1 MAKNNFKTNLSI
13 LVLVAII
20 AFSFFDCEVGL
31 GTSVD
36 TQPPVVAITSP
47 GKGAVIRNTFT
58 MKGTTDDETYVQEV
72 SVLFTS
78 NTEKGKKYGPYKGK
92 VDKKEGTWSVVI
104 NEKRDG
110 EFSIPDGEY
119 GVTVTAKDSAS
130 RTSVAESLYTIDN
143 TAPIVVIKS
152 PSLDSSFG
160 QTIKITGDI
169 SDTTGLGALYFTAYN
184 KLEDGRLEKIGE
196 TQRFQNISG
205 VGLELIVGQY
215 YAEEPTNEREKKLY
229 QVYKAYYGDAEETK
243 ENIYCGIEVE
253 DLAKEYNPPEESRG
267 GEREREVEGNISTG
281 YYLYS
286 EIYNDIYSDNGLG
299 LTNQD
304 IIKVMNG
311 TYGSASQIQD
321 IMGILDSYKIPTEE
335 VSSERLSKFS
345 LNPKNN
351 PTYDVGGYSIKSGE
365 EYTDVSNEG
374 TINVSISP
382 GPDNIDLVE
391 DSIRII
397 LTENDQE
404 VAVLYESSEN
414 IANMSEA
421 EKTAAE
427 TQRQKATVK
436 MVDTSYTISLSIGVL
451 VSGHTYD
458 VVVEGRDFETNSLLP
473 NSVNGYGFRVISN
486 NKPPELKVSSGP
498 ENNSV
503 INEMELTYSGKIF
516 LYSAEGLPEL
526 KSCNITVTDS
536 TGTIVSGYNNV
547 SIPTEKISIDEDG
560 NWTVNIDETCFATP
574 LGEDL
579 YSMTLTFTP
588 FDSVNN
594 ETGAGVVRYVNLDT
608 KDPDLTISTISPLVD
623 DGIRVDN
630 VNGRIK
636 IQGTISDNYMLKAV
650 DGVKYD
656 LFLEDE
662 QGNFGD
668 VPVVS
673 GTLNASAAF
682 TLELDTTDN
691 SFFIDLRNLKIIVTA
706 TDSAG
711 NTCNPVEKTVYI
723 NQATDKPTV
732 SYSNLIEDNNSA
744 QNLLGMGSWT
754 IYGTAKDDDGLK
766 SVKIKLDDQE
776 PIELYTEAQLN
787 GTTSQSISYTIPE
800 EKRTS
805 GSHTVCFVL
814 TDINGLEETTSEVTF
829 NIDDD
834 APVIAITSPSS
845 EFASQS
851 VTVVGTASDANGI
864 ASVEL
869 VSVKKNN
876 AELTLNPAPSV
887 TTSDNYG
894 NWSCNVALLDS
905 QVDESA
911 IYTQTYRV
919 TDIYN
924 RQAETS
930 VSYKVDKNSPKLQTV
945 YVSQGSTKVSYPLAQ
960 GSKPWFTQSA
970 LTLSGSITEANLS
983 SITMTYYLDEG
994 DESTKKEVIVTPFND
1009 FNVTE
1014 SFGFEGSH
1022 TVSLT
1027 LKDKAENPAS
1037 FLISTLNIDTEAP
1050 VLESY
1055 NLDVADSVTSSN
1067 NVTVT
1072 FTASDATSGLSKYY
1086 IGTSHGFEKALAIS
1100 SGTLLVNGESSVNV
1114 DISSFAEN
1122 SHTLYLRLE
1131 DVAGNSTEDVKLG
1144 SFIRDVTAPGV
1155 IYTSHNSNATVNKTI
1170 TITGTV
1176 TDVNIEEGA
1185 MPILYAKDTS
1195 DNFKT
1200 IGNTVDSDVK
1210 IDGLNISPMVGGM
1223 WTISGFDTSVFD
1235 SATFDRDGSKAGIQ
1249 ILLMVAF
1256 TDKAGNSTT
1265 DDTLMLSADQNTDR
1279 PLVKLSN
1286 VNTAGTTILRSAEIS
1301 GTVTD
1306 DDGID
1311 GFYIQ
1316 VVREGDSF
1324 NDSNWQELT
1333 IVDGNWLYSF
1343 ESTGTDGSYI
1353 AYFKVVDTE
1362 NTVFTIY
1369 NEDNDVLER
1378 PYIQYQSVEKVWH
1391 PITFGLDTNPP
1402 TVLELE
1408 VSTDGTSF
1416 SAVTNNMV
1424 FGGGTGGAMS
1434 KLYFRTQAEDTV
1446 TTPGN
1451 LSVSLTNLGNLTST
1465 TMNYSEYHYYNTELL
1480 DLSNSP
1486 SGSYTITVIAKDES
1500 GMTGQFSRV
1509 VIIDND
1515 SPDSISS
1522 VIPSKTTEVTGEV
1535 SMSGFVADE
1544 SNGNSG
1550 ILSMQYA
1557 LPPYGTTNPATISSW
1572 KEMSSFYTTS
1582 WAINFTDLG
1591 DYVGDFALS
1600 SLKSKY
1606 SGYET
1611 SSGSGLYD
1619 LPIWFRVTDKAGNLG
1634 YITDAATIRYN
1645 PDADKPRVEIT
1656 YPRHDQIVGDFG
1668 YVIMGGTVR
1677 ITGSAEDNEGID
1689 SVWLQYDL
1697 NGDGDFDWAT
1707 ANDTDAA
1714 LYKNLF
1720 GITPL
1725 QITGLSGQYGIKAT
1739 GSVSWS
1745 SSLQVSGLTGLNYS
1759 ENNGATLNVRAV
1771 AIDNDS
1777 ENGQLAGAWSDII
1790 HISVNNSVPQFG
1802 SYDSLKLKRFNS
1814 NGEAIAEQEY
1824 STDMYI
1830 KGTDW
1835 FLTGSITDDDGLKA
1849 ITVTGS
1855 SNGNLNT
1862 SDWFTAHT
1870 IGNNTWYD
1878 MKIPVVRSDGGS
1890 GSWTINVVAED
1901 DDSESPKTSVRDFSL
1916 NIDNEAPIF
1925 DGATVNTPLLY
1936 KNAYGNTGILLSSTE
1951 AVQNSNGLFT
1961 LAGRVSEDG
1970 SGFDRMVIFFKRQGD
1985 TTRVYNVMESSDNR
1999 TDLNLSMTS
2008 ANATNG
2014 SIYINDDNLPV
2025 LKKTSLGRGSES
2037 SSDFLTFD
2045 GASTNKNIRPGGLVK
2060 IGGIYRLI
2068 SNIDGNEI
2076 KFSPSCSTEFTEAE
2090 FVYGLVLDNTGE
2102 SLNSNGTV
2110 KNDDGDDMVE
2120 TYSKSGYDY
2129 TWDISVN
2136 SKNIP
2141 DGPIQVCVVAFDEAG
2156 NSRFGQVTSTV
2167 SNNRPRITSVK
2178 LGTDLSGNGSY
2189 EEKEYTTF
2197 YLLLNE
2203 DGTGNTEFGTDIW
2216 DLNTGTWTVKSGLA
2230 VKPQFVGGTEP
2241 MYYRFSKST
2250 SGERLNVAE
2259 TGSVQVFDINDGF
2272 TLTNNTIGAD
2282 GEDST
2287 NTYRFS
2293 FWDSTEETDPGVD
2306 SQWTV
2311 LNATLKQDLTDAV
2324 SSKIVIDPFYWKGSK
2339 DNSLYANSSKNGHI
2353 EFESDLPDTIFTESG
2368 TGIYDIDPKVSGR
2381 ITIRGY
2387 AYDDVRLSSLWMQI
2401 PGFTP
2406 TNYVTNSGYGSSGVS
2421 SGYYQFA
2428 YYKIGT
2434 GWILPTATIESNGW
2448 EVTISEDEV
2457 DGGFLN
2463 QEGHKVVWTLS
2474 FDTSKITN
2482 VAALDVDFK
2491 VMAVDHTNSAINIS
2505 PSTKQGTLGQNDYN
2519 KPTYQMDIVPY
2530 ITGISTPNRTL
2541 SGLKANNIRSAS
2553 GKYSVIKGTTA
2564 NFISVNGFNLNPS
2577 AVRIVDSASMETATS
2592 TSGTAIAYSNIA
2604 TDYTSLTLSNNVANS
2619 GYVELFTNGIRTLN
2633 NVNNNDSLGSF
2644 IATGTEGTIT
2654 IDDYG
2659 EMPNREPDYFQTKNI
2674 LLNDDRYLR
2683 FFDMKDTGI
2692 KNGYYPTMIMEG
2704 DDPVFGYIDLKGGP
2718 IDPER
2723 DDGIEGIIDDGG
2735 AGKYYDSHA
2744 MPQRAKINGTD
2755 GSRIYTEYLIKAS
2768 IWDQMGMARDE
2779 SGRFHHITLYNR
2791 DGSSMAYIYDRFA
2804 ELHPSGKGWGDGVT
2818 YSGFDGSKPSHSN
2831 NNAIRLEYV
2840 DYGEGLLLGR
2850 YQYPKIIAKG
2860 NSVTGAASIYQLYF
2874 DANTTN
2880 KELIFRNFKVGNEGD
2895 YPLFSGGYATDGGT
2909 YSQVSTLGDSDY
2921 NATRITAAT
2930 SASNHFS
2937 FDVSGAGRVVIVYY
2951 DESLGRLVMKV
2962 SATSIDGSN
2971 PSAAREFDTSSIV
2984 FPDYIGSYVSM
2995 CLDSSGGVHISAY
3008 DSGDSDLVYIYV
3020 KHFLETEYEMV
3031 RVDQASAVG
3040 NWTQIKLKDN
3050 VPYIAYY
3057 NATEAG
3063 GKDSIKLAY
3072 ANSAV
3077 NGIETVVPGVDD
3089 EGYTTGKW
3097 EYMTVPAI
3105 TVPQGGAATFQN
3117 VCLDFNSEGKPVVGY
3132 LGSNLEF
3139 GTWVS
3144 E

>member
-1 MAKNNFKTNLSI
+1 MAKNNFKTNLLI

-72 SVLFTS
+72 NVLFTS
-78 NTEKGKKYGPYKGK
+78 NTEKGKKYGPYKAK

-160 QTIKITGDI
+160 QTIKVTGDI

-267 GEREREVEGNISTG
+267 GGEREVEGNISTG

-351 PTYDVGGYSIKSGE
+351 PTYDVGGYSVKNGN
-365 EYTDVSNEG
+365 EYSDVSNEA

-404 VAVLYESSEN
+404 VAVLYESTEN

-547 SIPTEKISIDEDG
+547 SIPTEKISVDEDG

-579 YSMTLTFTP
+579 YSMTITFTP

-682 TLELDTTDN
+682 ALELDTTDN

-776 PIELYTEAQLN
+776 PNELYTEAQLN

-1086 IGTSHGFEKALAIS
+1086 IGTSHGFDKALAIS
-1100 SGTLLVNGESSVNV
+1100 SGTLLVNGETSVNI

-1144 SFIRDVTAPGV
+1144 SFIRDVTAPDV

-1265 DDTLMLSADQNTDR
+1265 DDTLMLSVDQNTDR

-1316 VVREGDSF
+1316 VVKDGDSF

-1369 NEDNDVLER
+1369 NQDNDVLER

-1771 AIDNDS
+1771 AIDNDR

-2167 SNNRPRITSVK
+2167 SNNRPRITSVQ

-2197 YLLLNE
+2197 YLHVNE

-2272 TLTNNTIGAD
+2272 TLTNNTIGAE

-2311 LNATLKQDLTDAV
+2311 LNATLKQDLTDAKA
-2324 SSKIVIDPFYWKGSK
+2324 SKAVIEPFYWKDNK
-2339 DNSLYANSSKNGHI
+2339 DNSLYKNSSENGHI
-2353 EFESDLPDTIFTESG
+2353 EIESDLPETIFIENGSG
-2368 TGIYDIDPKVSGR
+2368 LYDTDPKVSGK
-2381 ITIRGY
+2381 ITIKGY

-2448 EVTISEDEV
+2448 EVTISEEEV

-2474 FDTSKITN
+2474 FDTSKIAS
-2482 VAALDVDFK
+2482 VAATDVEFK
-2491 VMAVDHTNSAINIS
+2491 VMSVDHTNTVANIS
-2505 PSTKQGTLGQNDYN
+2505 PATQQGSIGDISSYN
-2519 KPTYQMDIVPY
+2519 KPTYKLDVVPY
-2530 ITGISTPNRTL
+2530 ITGISRNTGYVSKRSR
-2541 SGLKANNIRSAS
+2541 SGAYPLLRNESEN
-2553 GKYSVIKGTTA
+2553 VIT
-2564 NFISVNGFNLNPS
+2564 GFNLNEGTLSLTITSDKEGSSVISTIGNVSRSNSDILFTVPDDAKDGYLQLSINGIPS
-2577 AVRIVDSASMETATS
+2577 INNINKRNLPTNVMSGFWTDDCFVRIWQDTDRFGNESDISDETGQSIEIAKNPAYPDMSMDDAGQLYASFTNYSMHKVYYTTINGISTSVFKGYDSPEETAIFV
-2592 TSGTAIAYSNIA
+2592 SGSDSDVKI
-2604 TDYTSLTLSNNVANS
+2604 NVAYMANYQS
-2619 GYVELFTNGIRTLN
+2619 GGNKYNWVHDRSLAGGLHLYDPYIRTLN
-2633 NVNNNDSLGSF
+2633 SKEKNDEGNFDFNVSGYDGHYMTQFEKLYHDQQFQQFKNFRVVRKDISDEGIIHTAYYDKDTMSIHYSNVKIYARPGEYHTYIGRETFEASWVNVDGGYDEHDTEKINNTTYLYEKDPSKPETRYRY
-2644 IATGTEGTIT
+2644 ADE
-2654 IDDYG
+2654 D
-2659 EMPNREPDYFQTKNI
+2659 QNI
-2674 LLNDDRYLR
+2674 LLSNNIFSDGLTRGGA
-2683 FFDMKDTGI
+2683 TGEFV
-2692 KNGYYPTMIMEG
+2692 G
-2704 DDPVFGYIDLKGGP
+2704 IDLTNDNHYP
-2718 IDPER
+2718 VLV
-2723 DDGIEGIIDDGG
+2723 
-2735 AGKYYDSHA
+2735 YYDSGNQVLKLA
-2744 MPQRAKINGTD
+2744 RSNTENPKKSEDNWVVQRVITDTSDRNYKITNGNYVDMKIDTD
-2755 GSRIYTEYLIKAS
+2755 G
-2768 IWDQMGMARDE
+2768 
-2779 SGRFHHITLYNR
+2779 
-2791 DGSSMAYIYDRFA
+2791 
-2804 ELHPSGKGWGDGVT
+2804 
-2818 YSGFDGSKPSHSN
+2818 
-2831 NNAIRLEYV
+2831 YV
-2840 DYGEGLLLGR
+2840 
-2850 YQYPKIIAKG
+2850 
-2860 NSVTGAASIYQLYF
+2860 
-2874 DANTTN
+2874 
-2880 KELIFRNFKVGNEGD
+2880 
-2895 YPLFSGGYATDGGT
+2895 
-2909 YSQVSTLGDSDY
+2909 
-2921 NATRITAAT
+2921 
-2930 SASNHFS
+2930 H
-2937 FDVSGAGRVVIVYY
+2937 
-2951 DESLGRLVMKV
+2951 
-2962 SATSIDGSN
+2962 
-2971 PSAAREFDTSSIV
+2971 IV
-2984 FPDYIGSYVSM
+2984 FVNGRGE
-2995 CLDSSGGVHISAY
+2995 L
-3008 DSGDSDLVYIYV
+3008 IYV
-3020 KHFLETEYEMV
+3020 KSINNPNDGKTAYIFGESVVLADSSPMNVDLTV
-3031 RVDQASAVG
+3031 RG
-3040 NWTQIKLKDN
+3040 TT
-3050 VPYIAYY
+3050 PYIGYLSSIGSFDGLNTAFYDLSLDLDNDGIAEGGWETMAAPLIHPVSNNRAVVEVHPTPETNVWESAHAYFSSGYYRVAYY
-3057 NATEAG
+3057 IG
-3063 GKDSIKLAY
+3063 
-3072 ANSAV
+3072 
-3077 NGIETVVPGVDD
+3077 NGNGH
-3089 EGYTTGKW
+3089 
-3097 EYMTVPAI
+3097 
-3105 TVPQGGAATFQN
+3105 
-3117 VCLDFNSEGKPVVGY
+3117 
-3132 LGSNLEF
+3132 
-3139 GTWVS
+3139 
-3144 E
+3144 